1 MQVSTVL
8 SRAPAGLEAPLVRV
22 EVQLGTGLP
31 AFFELARTCADLPG
45 ETSIRR
51 IDVAEAVRLRSLDRS
66 AYLPSETI

>member
-22 EVQLGTGLP
+22 
-31 AFFELARTCADLPG
+31 FELARTCADLPG

-51 IDVAEAVRLRSLDRS
+51 IDVSEAVRLRSLDRS